1 MKHSL
6 VWTLMVSCLFS
17 APSLAFLNLGSS
29 NDDLA
34 SMVSSTL
41 KQAESNSALISQ
53 VTSQLPVSDQQAT
66 GGVGALL
73 SLAQNQLSDSNS
85 AELGKLIPGMDQL
98 TNLNL
103 AGSSGS
109 TDILSG
115 IQNMESV
122 NKVFGQLGLDASM
135 VSQFAPLLLQYLTGQ
150 GASQGLLDSLTTLWK

>member
-6 VWTLMVSCLFS
+6 FWTLMLGTVFS
-17 APSLAFLNLGSS
+17 APSYAFLNLGSS

-41 KQAESNSALISQ
+41 SQAESNSALISQ
-53 VTSQLPVSDQQAT
+53 VTSQLPISDQQAT

-85 AELGKLIPGMDQL
+85 AELSKLIPGMDQL

-103 AGSSGS
+103 SGS
-109 TDILSG
+109 KDMLSG
-115 IQNMESV
+115 IQSLESV
-122 NKVFGQLGLDASM
+122 NKVFEQLGLDSSM

-150 GASQGLLDSLTTLWK
+150 GASEGLLSSLSSLWGA